1 MNDLRISLIQ
11 SDLHWED
18 STANRAMFEE
28 KIWEID
34 QPTDVIVLPE
44 MFTTGFSMD
53 PVELAERM
61 GLLTVR
67 WMRQMAEQT
76 KAVITGSLIVE
87 EDQQYYNRL
96 IWMPPVGDHQVYNK
110 RHLFR
115 MADEQKAYAPGQERL
130 IINYKGWNICPM
142 ICYDLRFPV
151 WSRNRMGA
159 ERMDYDL
166 LLYVANWPE
175 VRIQAWNTLL
185 RARAIENLAYVAGVN
200 RIGNDGAGIFHN
212 GQSAVFGPAGEVL
225 VPGADGERIVSITLS
240 ADQLTAHRNRF
251 PAWRDAD
258 DFRIL

>member
-1 MNDLRISLIQ
+1 MNDLRITLIQ

-28 KIWEID
+28 KIWLIK

-44 MFTTGFSMD
+44 MFTTGFSMN
-53 PVELAERM
+53 PAELAERM
-61 GLLTVR
+61 GLQTIR

-87 EDQQYYNRL
+87 EDHQYFNRL
-96 IWMPPVGDHQVYNK
+96 IWMPPSGDHLVYNK

-115 MADEQKAYAPGQERL
+115 MANEHEAYSPGVERL
-130 IINYKGWNICPM
+130 TVKWKGWNICPL

-151 WSRNRMGA
+151 WSRNRMGI
-159 ERMDYDL
+159 EHLDYDL

-175 VRIQAWNTLL
+175 ARIHAWSTLL
-185 RARAIENLAYVAGVN
+185 QARAIENLSFVAGVN
-200 RIGNDGAGIFHN
+200 RIGSDGSGIIHN
-212 GQSAVFGPAGEVL
+212 GQSAVVGPAGEL
-225 VPGADGERIVSITLS
+225 ILPGTDGERIETITLS
-240 ADQLTAHRNRF
+240 ANQLITHRNRF

-258 DFRIL
+258 DYRIM

>member
-1 MNDLRISLIQ
+1 MNNLRISLIQ

-28 KIWEID
+28 KIWQID

-53 PVELAERM
+53 PVDLAERM

-115 MADEQKAYAPGQERL
+115 MADEHKAYAPGQERL
-130 IINYKGWNICPM
+130 IVNHKGWNICPM

-200 RIGNDGAGIFHN
+200 RIGSDGSGIFHN
-212 GQSAVFGPAGEVL
+212 GQSAVFGPAGEVI
-225 VPGADGERIVSITLS
+225 VPGGDGERIISITLS
-240 ADQLTAHRNRF
+240 ADQLTTHRNRF

-258 DFRIL
+258 DYRIL